1 MGRTGVG
8 TLIRQWRT
16 RRNVSQMALA
26 QQVYVSTRHLSFVE
40 TARARPSPELV
51 LAIAGALD
59 VPLRERNALLL
70 AAGYAPRFSEQALD
84 APAMRPLRR
93 SIQRMLDAH
102 DPYPGVVIDRCW
114 NIVMSNR
121 AAAALIAD
129 LPPALTEPPLNVYRV
144 CLHPQGLAAVTLDF
158 QPWAA
163 YLLDQLRR
171 SIDATGDERLLAIQ
185 AEVSTYPNIA
195 ALADQTPPDPDEP
208 PLLVP
213 WTLERDGQVLSLF
226 TTLTTFG
233 TPRDITLEE
242 LAIEL
247 FFPADEHTDKMLHA
261 AA

>member
-1 MGRTGVG
+1 MAKARVG

-16 RRNVSQMALA
+16 RRNLSQMDLA
-26 QQVYVSTRHLSFVE
+26 QRVYVSTRHLSFVE
-40 TARARPSPELV
+40 TGRSRPSPELV

-59 VPLRERNALLL
+59 VPLRQRNTLLL
-70 AAGYAPRFSEQALD
+70 AAGYAPRFGEMPLD
-84 APAMRPLRR
+84 APAMLPLRR

-129 LPPALTEPPLNVYRV
+129 LPPALTEPPLNVYRI
-144 CLHPQGLAAVTLDF
+144 CLHPDGLAAVTLDF

-185 AEVSTYPNIA
+185 AEVIEYPNIA
-195 ALADQTPPDPDEP
+195 ALADRTPAEPDEP
-208 PLLVP
+208 VLLVP
-213 WTLERDGQVLSLF
+213 WTLERDGHVLSLF

-242 LAIEL
+242 LANEL
-247 FFPADEHTDKMLHA
+247 FFPADDHTDKLLHSA
-261 AA
+261 A